1 MRLVVLGA
9 GRMGEHLIR
18 QLSRLPEQHDITL
31 VERNPETRI
40 HLQRKYDIG
49 IAEGDARVPA
59 VLTQHCAGADALFAL
74 TNDDAT
80 NMLAALTATDPAIGV
95 HRAVV
100 RLSDQ
105 RHRQNPLLAEE
116 GRRDAIETIFPEE
129 LVAEEIL
136 GILRYPGARSVRSF
150 GEGVLVLLRAAPQP
164 PAAFDRPLEEID
176 TAPRGWILTGIL
188 RKGGGPLEI
197 PRGRT
202 RVQQGDEIFAVGPAS
217 EARNFLKTIGVKQR
231 PARRVVIAGLGQVGR
246 RLGELLL
253 DDDVDLTA
261 IRRHPTSGFPLAA
274 HTIVGDATDEDIL
287 QEAGVGD
294 ADFFVAATDA
304 DEVNLM
310 AAHLAKKAGARR
322 TVALYNRD
330 DLHEAMRHLGVD
342 HPISP
347 GGISAGALLKLLH
360 TRAMVRLDF
369 VEGGGELVEIE
380 VAEGSPAT
388 RAPLRELHVPHT
400 CIVGEVVRARSAPFV
415 PNGDTEFVPGDRVAL
430 FMSQGAAGESGEP
443 DSLLYELEE
452 LFGRRNE

>member
-1 MRLVVLGA
+1 
-9 GRMGEHLIR
+9 MGEHLIR
-18 QLSRLPEQHDITL
+18 QLSQLPEHHDITL
-31 VERNPETRI
+31 VERDSDTRV
-40 HLQRKYDIG
+40 HLQRKYDIA
-49 IAEGDARVPA
+49 IAEGDASIPA
-59 VLTQHCAGADALFAL
+59 ILTQHCAGADVLFAL
-74 TNDDAT
+74 TNSDAT
-80 NMLAALTATDPAIGV
+80 NVLAALTATDPAIGV

-105 RHRQNPLLAEE
+105 RHRENPLLAEE
-116 GRRDAIETIFPEE
+116 SRRQAIETIFPEE

-150 GEGVLVLLRAAPQP
+150 GDGVLVLLRAAPQR
-164 PAAFDRPLEEID
+164 PAPFDRPLEEID
-176 TAPRGWILTGIL
+176 TGPRGWILTGIL
-188 RKGGGPLEI
+188 RGGVGPLEI
-197 PRGRT
+197 PRGRA
-202 RVQQGDEIFAVGPAS
+202 RVHEGDEIFAVGPAN
-217 EARNFLKTIGVKQR
+217 EARNFLRAIGVNR
-231 PARRVVIAGLGQVGR
+231 RAARRVVVAGLGQVGH

-253 DDDVDLTA
+253 DDGVDLTA
-261 IRRHPTSGFPLAA
+261 IRRHPTSGFPLSA

-322 TVALYNRD
+322 TIALYNRD
-330 DLHEAMRHLGVD
+330 DLHGAMGDLGVD

-347 GGISAGALLKLLH
+347 GGVSAGALMKLLH

-400 CIVGEVVRARSAPFV
+400 CILGEVVRARAAPFV
-415 PNGDTEFVPGDRVAL
+415 PDGGTEFVPGDRVAL
-430 FMSQGAAGESGEP
+430 FMSQGAVGESGEP
-443 DSLLYELEE
+443 DSLLCELEE
-452 LFGRRNE
+452 LFGRRKE

>member
-18 QLSRLPEQHDITL
+18 QLSGLPEYHDITL
-31 VERNPETRI
+31 VERDSETRI

-59 VLTQHCAGADALFAL
+59 ILTRHGAGADVLFAL

-95 HRAVV
+95 QRAVV

-105 RHRQNPLLAEE
+105 RHRENPLLAEE
-116 GRRDAIETIFPEE
+116 ARRQAIETIFPEE
-129 LVAEEIL
+129 LVAEEIF

-150 GEGVLVLLRAAPQP
+150 GEGVLVLLRAT
-164 PAAFDRPLEEID
+164 PADPTVFDRPVEAID

-188 RKGGGPLEI
+188 RSGGGPLEI

-202 RVQQGDEIFAVGPAS
+202 RVQEGDEIFAVGPVT
-217 EARNFLKTIGVKQR
+217 EARNYLKAIGLDQR

-253 DDDVDLTA
+253 DEHVDLTA
-261 IRRHPTSGFPLAA
+261 IRRHSNSRFSLAA
-274 HTIVGDATDEDIL
+274 HTIIGDATDEDIL
-287 QEAGVGD
+287 QEAGVGG
-294 ADFFVAATDA
+294 ADFFVAATNA

-322 TVALYNRD
+322 TVALHNRD
-330 DLHEAMRHLGVD
+330 DLHGAMKDLGVD

-347 GGISAGALLKLLH
+347 GEVSAGALMKLLH

-380 VAEGSPAT
+380 VARGSPAT
-388 RAPLRELHVPHT
+388 RAPLRRLGVPHT
-400 CIVGEVVRARSAPFV
+400 CIIGEVVRERSAPFV
-415 PNGDTEFVPGDRVAL
+415 PNGDTEFVAGDRVAL
-430 FMSQGAAGESGEP
+430 FMSQHAVGKSGEP
-443 DSLLYELEE
+443 DSLLVELEE
-452 LFGRRNE
+452 LFGRRN

>member
-1 MRLVVLGA
+1 MHLAVLGA

-18 QLSRLPEQHDITL
+18 QLSQLPEHHDITL
-31 VERNPETRI
+31 VERDSDTRI
-40 HLQRKYDIG
+40 HLQRKYDIA

-59 VLTQHCAGADALFAL
+59 ILTQNCAGADVLFAL

-95 HRAVV
+95 QRAVV

-105 RHRQNPLLAEE
+105 RHRENPLLAEQ
-116 GRRDAIETIFPEE
+116 GRPRAIETIFPEE
-129 LVAEEIL
+129 LVAKEIL
-136 GILRYPGARSVRSF
+136 GILRYPGAQSVRSF
-150 GEGVLVLLRAAPQP
+150 GDGVLVLLRAAPQP
-164 PAAFDRPLEEID
+164 PAPFDRPLEEID
-176 TAPRGWILTGIL
+176 TGPRGWILTGIL

-197 PRGRT
+197 PRGRAQV
-202 RVQQGDEIFAVGPAS
+202 REGDEVFAVGPAN
-217 EARNFLKTIGVKQR
+217 EARNFLKAIGVDQR
-231 PARRVVIAGLGQVGR
+231 PARRVVVAGLGQVGH

-253 DDDVDLTA
+253 DDGVDLTA

-287 QEAGVGD
+287 QEAEVGD

-322 TVALYNRD
+322 TVALHNRD
-330 DLHEAMRHLGVD
+330 DLHEAMEDLGVD
-342 HPISP
+342 YPISP
-347 GGISAGALLKLLH
+347 GEVSAGALMKLLH
-360 TRAMVRLDF
+360 GRAMVRLDF

-388 RAPLRELHVPHT
+388 RAPLRALHVPHT
-400 CIVGEVVRARSAPFV
+400 CIVGEVVRAPSAPFV
-415 PNGDTEFVPGDRVAL
+415 PNGDTRFVAGDRVAL
-430 FMSQGAAGESGEP
+430 FMGQDAVGTSGEP
-443 DSLLYELEE
+443 DSLLCELED
-452 LFGRRNE
+452 LFARST

>member
-1 MRLVVLGA
+1 
-9 GRMGEHLIR
+9 MGEHLIR
-18 QLSRLPEQHDITL
+18 QLSQLPEPHDITL
-31 VERNPETRI
+31 VERNSDTRI

-49 IAEGDARVPA
+49 VAEGDARVPA
-59 VLTQHCAGADALFAL
+59 ILTQHCSEADVLFAL

-100 RLSDQ
+100 RLSDR
-105 RHRQNPLLAEE
+105 RHRENPLLAEE
-116 GRRDAIETIFPEE
+116 SRREAIETIFPEE
-129 LVAEEIL
+129 LVAEEIF
-136 GILRYPGARSVRSF
+136 GILRYPGAQSVRSF
-150 GEGVLVLLRAAPQP
+150 GEGVLVLLRATPEHGP
-164 PAAFDRPLEEID
+164 SFDRPLEEID

-202 RVQQGDEIFAVGPAS
+202 RVQEGDEIFAVGPAS
-217 EARNFLKTIGVKQR
+217 EARNYLKAIGVNQR

-253 DDDVDLTA
+253 DEHVDVTA
-261 IRRHPTSGFPLAA
+261 IRRHPTSGFLLSA

-287 QEAGVGD
+287 QEAGVGG

-322 TVALYNRD
+322 TIALYNRD
-330 DLHEAMRHLGVD
+330 DLHGAMRDLGVD

-347 GGISAGALLKLLH
+347 GGISAGALMKLLH

-388 RAPLRELHVPHT
+388 RAPLRKLHVPHT

-415 PNGDTEFVPGDRVAL
+415 PNGDTEFIPGDRVAL
-430 FMSQGAAGESGEP
+430 FMSRDAAGTSGEP
-443 DSLLYELEE
+443 DSLLCELEE

>member
-1 MRLVVLGA
+1 MRLIVLGA

-18 QLSRLPEQHDITL
+18 QLSRLPEHHDITL
-31 VERNPETRI
+31 VDRDTEACSQ
-40 HLQRKYDIG
+40 LLRKYDIAV
-49 IAEGDARVPA
+49 AEGDGRNPA
-59 VLTQHCAGADALFAL
+59 IITQHCAGADVLFAL

-80 NMLAALTATDPAIGV
+80 NLLAALTATDPAIGA
-95 HRAVV
+95 HRAAV
-100 RLSDQ
+100 RLSDP
-105 RHRQNPLLAEE
+105 RYGQNPLLAEE
-116 GRRDAIETIFPEE
+116 RRREAIETILPEA

-150 GEGVLVLLRAAPQP
+150 GEGVLVLLRAVPQAPT
-164 PAAFDRPLEEID
+164 AFNRPLEEID

-202 RVQQGDEIFAVGPAS
+202 RVQEGDEIFAVGPAA
-217 EARNFLKTIGVKQR
+217 EAPNFLKAIGVNRR
-231 PARRVVIAGLGQVGR
+231 PARRVVVAGLGQVGH

-253 DDDVDLTA
+253 DADVDLTV
-261 IRRHPTSGFPLAA
+261 IRRHPTSGSPLPA
-274 HTIVGDATDEDIL
+274 HTIVGDAGDEDIL
-287 QEAGVGD
+287 REAGVGD
-294 ADFFVAATDA
+294 ADFFVAATGA

-310 AAHLAKKAGARR
+310 AAYLAKKAGAKR

-330 DLHEAMRHLGVD
+330 DLHEVMRDIGVD

-347 GGISAGALLKLLH
+347 GGTTAGALLKLLH

-388 RAPLRELHVPHT
+388 ELPLRKLGVPHA

-415 PNGDTEFVPGDRVAL
+415 PNGDTEFIPGDRVAL
-430 FMSQGAAGESGEP
+430 FISRDAAGESSEAEA
-443 DSLLYELEE
+443 LLLELEE
-452 LFGRRNE
+452 LFGRPNE

>member
-1 MRLVVLGA
+1 
-9 GRMGEHLIR
+9 MGEHLIR
-18 QLSRLPEQHDITL
+18 QLSWLPEHHDITL
-31 VERNPETRI
+31 VERDSETRI
-40 HLQRKYDIG
+40 QLQRKYDIG
-49 IAEGDARVPA
+49 IAEADARVPE
-59 VLTQHCAGADALFAL
+59 VLTQHCAGADVMFAL

-116 GRRDAIETIFPEE
+116 SRRQAIETIFPEE

-136 GILRYPGARSVRSF
+136 GILRYPGAHSVRSF
-150 GEGVLVLLRAAPQP
+150 GDGVLVLLRAVPQNP
-164 PAAFDRPLEEID
+164 VVFDRPIEEID

-188 RKGGGPLEI
+188 RKQGGTLEI

-202 RVQQGDEIFAVGPAS
+202 RVQAGDEVFAVGPAV
-217 EARNFLKTIGVKQR
+217 EARNYLKAIGVDQR
-231 PARRVVIAGLGQVGR
+231 PARRVVVAGLGQVGR

-253 DDDVDLTA
+253 DEDVDLTA

-287 QEAGVGD
+287 QEAGVED

-310 AAHLAKKAGARR
+310 AAHLAKKGGARR

-330 DLHEAMRHLGVD
+330 DLHEAMQDLGVD
-342 HPISP
+342 YPISP
-347 GGISAGALLKLLH
+347 GGVSAGALMKLLH
-360 TRAMVRLDF
+360 TRATVRLDF

-388 RAPLRELHVPHT
+388 RAPLRRLGLPHT
-400 CIVGEVVRARSAPFV
+400 CIVGEVVRERSAPFV

-430 FMSQGAAGESGEP
+430 FMSRNAVGKSGEP
-443 DSLLYELEE
+443 DSLLDELEQ
-452 LFGRRNE
+452 LFGTRS

>member
-1 MRLVVLGA
+1 MHLVVLGA

-18 QLSRLPEQHDITL
+18 QLSQLPEHHDITL
-31 VERNPETRI
+31 VERDSDTRI
-40 HLQRKYDIG
+40 HLQRKYDIAT
-49 IAEGDARVPA
+49 AEGDARVPA
-59 VLTQHCAGADALFAL
+59 ILIQHCAGADVLFAL

-80 NMLAALTATDPAIGV
+80 NMLAALTATDPAIAV

-116 GRRDAIETIFPEE
+116 TRRQAIETIFPEE

-150 GEGVLVLLRAAPQP
+150 GEGVLVLLRAAPRA
-164 PAAFDRPLEEID
+164 PAPFDRPLEEVD
-176 TAPRGWILTGIL
+176 SAPRGWILTGIL
-188 RKGGGPLEI
+188 RQGGGALEI

-202 RVQQGDEIFAVGPAS
+202 EVHEGDEIFAVGPAN
-217 EARNFLKTIGVKQR
+217 EARNFLKAIGVNQR
-231 PARRVVIAGLGQVGR
+231 PARRVVVAGLGQVGR

-253 DDDVDLTA
+253 DEKVDLTA
-261 IRRHPTSGFPLAA
+261 IRRHPTSGFPLAT

-287 QEAGVGD
+287 QEAGVGG

-310 AAHLAKKAGARR
+310 AAHLARKLGARR
-322 TVALYNRD
+322 TVALHNRD
-330 DLHEAMRHLGVD
+330 DLHEAMQDLGVD

-347 GGISAGALLKLLH
+347 GEVSAGALMKLLH

-388 RAPLRELHVPHT
+388 RAPLRRLRVPHT

-415 PNGDTEFVPGDRVAL
+415 PNGDTEFVAGDRVAL
-430 FMSQGAAGESGEP
+430 FMGQDAVGTSGEP
-443 DSLLYELEE
+443 DSLLTELED
-452 LFGRRNE
+452 LFGRRG

>member
-1 MRLVVLGA
+1 MHLVVLGA

-18 QLSRLPEQHDITL
+18 QLSQLPEHHDITL
-31 VERNPETRI
+31 VERDSDTRI
-40 HLQRKYDIG
+40 HLQRKYDIAT
-49 IAEGDARVPA
+49 AEGDARVPA
-59 VLTQHCAGADALFAL
+59 ILIQHCAGADVLFAL

-80 NMLAALTATDPAIGV
+80 NMLAALTATDPAIAV

-116 GRRDAIETIFPEE
+116 TRRQAIETIFPEE

-150 GEGVLVLLRAAPQP
+150 GEGVLVLLRAAPRA
-164 PAAFDRPLEEID
+164 PAPFDRPLEEVD
-176 TAPRGWILTGIL
+176 SAPRGWILTGIL
-188 RKGGGPLEI
+188 RQGGGALEI

-202 RVQQGDEIFAVGPAS
+202 EVHEGDEIFAVGPAN
-217 EARNFLKTIGVKQR
+217 EARNFLKAIGVNQR
-231 PARRVVIAGLGQVGR
+231 PARRVVVAGLGQVGR

-253 DDDVDLTA
+253 DEKVDLTA
-261 IRRHPTSGFPLAA
+261 IRRHPTSGFPLAT

-287 QEAGVGD
+287 QEAGVGG

-310 AAHLAKKAGARR
+310 AAHLARKLGARR
-322 TVALYNRD
+322 TVALHNRD
-330 DLHEAMRHLGVD
+330 DLHEAMQDLGVD

-347 GGISAGALLKLLH
+347 GEVSAGALMKLLH

-388 RAPLRELHVPHT
+388 RAPLRRLRVPHT

-415 PNGDTEFVPGDRVAL
+415 PNGDTEFVAGDRVAL
-430 FMSQGAAGESGEP
+430 FLSQRAAGKSGEP
-443 DSLLYELEE
+443 ESLLFELEE
-452 LFGRRNE
+452 LFGCRH

>member
-18 QLSRLPEQHDITL
+18 QLSGLPEHHDITL
-31 VERNPETRI
+31 VERDPETRI

-59 VLTQHCAGADALFAL
+59 VLTQHCSGADVLFAL
-74 TNDDAT
+74 TNYDAT

-95 HRAVV
+95 KRAVV

-105 RHRQNPLLAEE
+105 RHRENPLLAEG
-116 GRRDAIETIFPEE
+116 GRQQTIETIFPEE

-150 GEGVLVLLRAAPQP
+150 GQGVLVLLRATPRDSTV
-164 PAAFDRPLEEID
+164 FDRPLEEID
-176 TAPRGWILTGIL
+176 TAPRGWMLTGIL
-188 RKGGGPLEI
+188 RSGDGHLEI

-202 RVQQGDEIFAVGPAS
+202 RVQEGDEVFAVGPAV
-217 EARNFLKTIGVKQR
+217 EARNYLKAIGVDQR
-231 PARRVVIAGLGQVGR
+231 PAQRVVIAGLGQVGH

-253 DDDVDLTA
+253 DEQVDLTA
-261 IRRHPTSGFPLAA
+261 IRRHPASGFPLAA

-287 QEAGVGD
+287 QEAGVGG

-310 AAHLAKKAGARR
+310 AAHLAKKLGAQR
-322 TVALYNRD
+322 TVALHNRD
-330 DLHEAMRHLGVD
+330 DLHEAMQDLGVD

-347 GGISAGALLKLLH
+347 GEVSAGALMKLLH

-380 VAEGSPAT
+380 VAQGSPAT
-388 RAPLRELHVPHT
+388 RAPLRRLGLPHT
-400 CIVGEVVRARSAPFV
+400 CIIGEVVRARSAPFV
-415 PNGDTEFVPGDRVAL
+415 PNGDTEFVAGDRVAL
-430 FMSQGAAGESGEP
+430 FMSQHAEGRSGEP
-443 DSLLYELEE
+443 DSLLSELEE
-452 LFGRRNE
+452 LFGRPN

>member
-31 VERNPETRI
+31 VERDPETRI

-116 GRRDAIETIFPEE
+116 GRREAIETIFPEE

-136 GILRYPGARSVRSF
+136 GILRHPGARSVRSF

-164 PAAFDRPLEEID
+164 PAAFDRPLEEVD

-253 DDDVDLTA
+253 DDDVDPH
-261 IRRHPTSGFPLAA
+261 RHPPASDFRVPPGGS
-274 HTIVGDATDEDIL
+274 HDRRDATDEDIL

-380 VAEGSPAT
+380 VAEGSPRHPGA
-388 RAPLRELHVPHT
+388 APGTP
-400 CIVGEVVRARSAPFV
+400 RSAHVHRRRGRAGKVRSLRP
-415 PNGDTEFVPGDRVAL
+415 ERRHRVRPR
-430 FMSQGAAGESGEP
+430 GPRGPVHEP
-443 DSLLYELEE
+443 
-452 LFGRRNE
+452 GRRR

>member
-1 MRLVVLGA
+1 MRLIVLGA

-18 QLSRLPEQHDITL
+18 QLSRLPEHHDITL
-31 VERNPETRI
+31 VDRDAEVCS
-40 HLQRKYDIG
+40 HLLRKYDIG
-49 IAEGDARVPA
+49 IAEGDARNPA
-59 VLTQHCAGADALFAL
+59 IITQHCAGADVLFAL

-80 NMLAALTATDPAIGV
+80 NLLAALTATDPAIGA

-100 RLSDQ
+100 RLSDP
-105 RHRQNPLLAEE
+105 RHGQTPLLAEDS
-116 GRRDAIETIFPEE
+116 RREAIEMILPEA

-150 GEGVLVLLRAAPQP
+150 GEGVLVLLRAVPQVP
-164 PAAFDRPLEEID
+164 TAFNRPLEEID
-176 TAPRGWILTGIL
+176 TAPRGWVLTGIL

-202 RVQQGDEIFAVGPAS
+202 RVQEGDEIFAVGPAA
-217 EARNFLKTIGVKQR
+217 EAPNFLKAIGVNRR
-231 PARRVVIAGLGQVGR
+231 PARRVVVAGLGQVGH

-253 DDDVDLTA
+253 DADVDLTV
-261 IRRHPTSGFPLAA
+261 IRRHPTSGSPLPA
-274 HTIVGDATDEDIL
+274 HTIVGDAADEDIL
-287 QEAGVGD
+287 REAGVGD
-294 ADFFVAATDA
+294 ADFFVAATGA

-310 AAHLAKKAGARR
+310 AAYLAKKAGAKS

-330 DLHEAMRHLGVD
+330 DLHEVMRDIGVD
-342 HPISP
+342 YPISP
-347 GGISAGALLKLLH
+347 GGVTAGALLKLLH

-388 RAPLRELHVPHT
+388 ELPLRKLGVPHA

-430 FMSQGAAGESGEP
+430 FISRDAAGESSEAEA
-443 DSLLYELEE
+443 LLLELEE
-452 LFGRRNE
+452 LFGRPNE